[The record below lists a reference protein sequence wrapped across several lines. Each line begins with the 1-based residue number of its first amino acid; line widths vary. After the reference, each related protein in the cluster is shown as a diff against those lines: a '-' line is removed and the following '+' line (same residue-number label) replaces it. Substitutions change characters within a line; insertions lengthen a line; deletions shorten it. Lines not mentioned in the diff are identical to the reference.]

1 MSTALTTPAATTDP
15 EAVTLEDLAAQDP
28 AWTPERVRDRLL
40 ESLGLPAGPL
50 AAAVPAFDPAAL
62 PRDPWVFTGL

>member
-1 MSTALTTPAATTDP
+1 M
-15 EAVTLEDLAAQDP
+15 TLEDLAAQDP

>member
-1 MSTALTTPAATTDP
+1 M
-15 EAVTLEDLAAQDP
+15 TLEDLAAQDP

-62 PRDPWVFTGL
+62 PRVPWVFTGL

>member
-1 MSTALTTPAATTDP
+1 MLNTEGRRLAKRDG
-15 EAVTLEDLAAQDP
+15 AVTLKDLAAQDP

-62 PRDPWVFTGL
+62 PRVPWVFTGL